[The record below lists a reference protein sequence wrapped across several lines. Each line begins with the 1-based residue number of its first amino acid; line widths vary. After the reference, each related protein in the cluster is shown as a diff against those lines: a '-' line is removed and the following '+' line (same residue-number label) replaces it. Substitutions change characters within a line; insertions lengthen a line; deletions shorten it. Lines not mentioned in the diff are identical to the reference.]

1 MSAWLDVVGI
11 GEDGV
16 EGLSPNAVNVLK
28 DAEIIIGGER
38 HHKLSGDFKAQRL
51 AWPSPFDSLVGEI
64 ISLKGKKIV
73 VLTTG
78 DPLWFS
84 VGARLSRAFKSGDIT
99 FHPQLSAFQLASVRM
114 GWSLADIETLTAHGR
129 PIEQL
134 VSFFQPGQKMIVL
147 TSGSETPKEI
157 AMLLNERGFENSE
170 MTVFANMGGNK
181 EQRFDSLASEWNYN
195 VPDFNTLAI
204 NCICNPNAKIN
215 SSSPGLDDSNFIHD
229 GNITKKEVRAITV
242 SKLMPMRGALLWDI
256 GLGCG
261 SVSIEWMRSSYD
273 CKAIGIE
280 PKEERREMAK
290 KNAYILGAPKL
301 EILSGSA
308 PEGLENLLN
317 PDAIFIGGGFTRQ
330 TFDICWGR
338 LKPFGRIVVNAVT
351 LETEV
356 ELLKLKEKYGGELV
370 RLNIQKIEE
379 IGSRTAWRPHMPV
392 TQWSKIKNAR

>member
-16 EGLSPNAVNVLK
+16 EGLSSNALNVLK

-38 HHKLSGDFKAQRL
+38 HHKLSDDFKAQRL
-51 AWPSPFDSLVGEI
+51 SWPSPFDSLVEEI
-64 ISLKGKKIV
+64 ISFKGKKIV
-73 VLTTG
+73 ILVTG

-181 EQRFDSLASEWNYN
+181 EQPVSYTHL
-195 VPDFNTLAI
+195 TL
-204 NCICNPNAKIN
+204 P
-215 SSSPGLDDSNFIHD
+215 
-229 GNITKKEVRAITV
+229 TKA
-242 SKLMPMRGALLWDI
+242 
-256 GLGCG
+256 
-261 SVSIEWMRSSYD
+261 
-273 CKAIGIE
+273 
-280 PKEERREMAK
+280 
-290 KNAYILGAPKL
+290 
-301 EILSGSA
+301 
-308 PEGLENLLN
+308 
-317 PDAIFIGGGFTRQ
+317 
-330 TFDICWGR
+330 
-338 LKPFGRIVVNAVT
+338 
-351 LETEV
+351 
-356 ELLKLKEKYGGELV
+356 
-370 RLNIQKIEE
+370 
-379 IGSRTAWRPHMPV
+379 
-392 TQWSKIKNAR
+392 